1 MVQQMKGKK
10 EMKKTIRTALAGMLL
25 VPMLALGLTVATG
38 TLDVAAQIDL
48 SPAQPD
54 NVPTELEGD
63 SGVFKTVVNILLFVI
78 GLISVIMLIWGG
90 IRYTTSGGNAN
101 SVTAAKNTIMYA
113 IIGLVI
119 AIFAYAIV
127 NWVVGELGTS

>member
-1 MVQQMKGKK
+1 
-10 EMKKTIRTALAGMLL
+10 MKKTIRTALAGMLL
-25 VPMLALGLTVATG
+25 VPMLALGLTIATG

-48 SPAQPD
+48 TPARPD

-63 SGVFKTVVNILLFVI
+63 SGIFKTVVNILLFII